1 MLIEN
6 KRNVRP
12 PLSAS
17 LGDENVYPWGAKLKY
32 GKVNSTISQVPLL
45 SSLRYFLLFV
55 IRFASVY
62 GPIAGVLFPFILA
75 LYIYIYIALSLSLLF
90 LRKILRLFH
99 SAIILIWRSGAT
111 CRQLEIIT
119 SS

>member
-6 KRNVRP
+6 KRNVWP

-75 LYIYIYIALSLSLLF
+75 LYIYIYS
-90 LRKILRLFH
+90 
-99 SAIILIWRSGAT
+99 
-111 CRQLEIIT
+111 IIT
-119 SS
+119 VASIFT